1 MHWYSIGPGFPE
13 QAASTA
19 QALAITS
26 LGRGKTVSFLHEGG
40 FTGILFIFFL
50 FGVGKQKG
58 LAKTEMSM
66 RLGVELQGHAHY
78 VK

>member
-1 MHWYSIGPGFPE
+1 MKSNIVLIGFM
-13 QAASTA
+13 
-19 QALAITS
+19 
-26 LGRGKTVSFLHEGG
+26 
-40 FTGILFIFFL
+40 GILFIFIL

-66 RLGVELQGHAHY
+66 CLGVELQGHAHY

>member
-1 MHWYSIGPGFPE
+1 MKEDLRAFYSY
-13 QAASTA
+13 
-19 QALAITS
+19 
-26 LGRGKTVSFLHEGG
+26 
-40 FTGILFIFFL
+40 FFL
-50 FGVGKQKG
+50 FEVGKQKG